1 LDKQERQRKSAASE
15 RQALSYTNRMGAT
28 YYLHEGRT
36 KTGKVR
42 YFVAKSLREGALPV
56 MPRGFEFSE
65 SINGVVSVRKI
76 DSSSEAIPKADV
88 TRARAELAR
97 HAHLRRHRIEVV
109 KGELVVFEPMP
120 WGPRYEPV
128 MKFVP
133 LGPGSTYEVHRMTY
147 RGDGGWSYP
156 LAFGSL
162 SELLKRFLGHVG
174 TDEFFELC

>member
-1 LDKQERQRKSAASE
+1 LDKQKRQRETAASE
-15 RQALSYTNRMGAT
+15 GRALRYTNRMGAT

-36 KTGKVR
+36 KSGKVR
-42 YFVAKSLREGALPV
+42 YFAAKSIREGALPV
-56 MPRGFEFSE
+56 MPKGFEFSE

-76 DSSSEAIPKADV
+76 DSSPGAIPKADV
-88 TRARAELAR
+88 ARARAELAR

-120 WGPRYEPV
+120 WGSRYDPV

-133 LGPGSTYEVHRMTY
+133 QRPGSTYEVYRMTY

-156 LAFGSL
+156 LAWGSL
-162 SELLKRFLGHVG
+162 HDLLQRFLGPVG
-174 TDEFFELC
+174 TDEFFDLC